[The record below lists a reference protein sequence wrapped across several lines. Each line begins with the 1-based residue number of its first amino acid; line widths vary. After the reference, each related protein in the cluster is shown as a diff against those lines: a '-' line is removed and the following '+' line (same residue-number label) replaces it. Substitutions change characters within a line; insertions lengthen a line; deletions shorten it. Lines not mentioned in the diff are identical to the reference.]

1 MIAII
6 SPAKRLDFK
15 TKVDKKYSN
24 VRFNDETREL
34 IEVLRKKSAE
44 EVQSMMNLSDRLAN
58 LNLER
63 YHNFNT
69 DQLSEN
75 AKQAVF
81 AFHGDVY
88 QGLEAET
95 LNEDELDYAQNHLR
109 ILSGLYGLLRPLDL
123 IQPYRLE
130 MGTKFDINGHSSLYS
145 FWGDKIAKL
154 LQKDL
159 DDQQDNLLL
168 NLASNEYYKAVNEDS
183 LNARIIDVEF
193 KDFKN
198 GKYKIIS
205 FYAKKARGLMA
216 RFMIKNKITKVDELK
231 GFDYGGYEFDD
242 KESTENKLAFKRG

>member
-1 MIAII
+1 MN
-6 SPAKRLDFK
+6 FK
-15 TKVDKKYSN
+15 QKVDQKFTS
-24 VRFNDETREL
+24 VRFGKETAKL
-34 IEVLRKKSAE
+34 IEVLRKKSAQ

-81 AFHGDVY
+81 AFRGDVY

-95 LNEDELDYAQNHLR
+95 LNADELDYAQIHLR

-145 FWGDKIAKL
+145 FWGDKISRL
-154 LQKDL
+154 LQNDL
-159 DDQQDNLLL
+159 DEQQDDILI
-168 NLASNEYYKAVNEDS
+168 NLASNEYFKAVDKQT
-183 LNARIIDVEF
+183 LNARIIDIDF

-205 FYAKKARGLMA
+205 FYAKKARGMMS
-216 RFMIKNKITKVDELK
+216 RYMIKNRVESIEALK
-231 GFDYGGYEFDD
+231 GFDYNGYEYDD
-242 KESTENKLAFKRG
+242 KDSTDEKLAFKRG